1 MGYGLPHFLF
11 SNHPLP
17 IHFPF
22 SPILFSLSIPS
33 LHSSFTFI
41 ICIIFYLSLPH
52 PLNPF
57 SFAPSLPSIIL
68 PLLTILPLCP
78 ISPLAYLY
86 CPSPPPLPFTPTP
99 TTTILKISSPE
110 MSSVLE
116 HGIRSAPLL
125 PPLLSPTH
133 PTPSSPFPPFP
144 LLCPPLLLTST
155 FPFPNHSYSEISS
168 PEMKCFSTQGGG
180 AALRGVPY
188 FKIFSHILHHIMSRQ
203 ICLNF
208 IENSSYL
215 PEIIRILE

>member
-1 MGYGLPHFLF
+1 MECCSLPHSFLPLLSPTCPTPSSPSLLLHHISYTTPLQHFPFIPLPHPPLLPFLF

-22 SPILFSLSIPS
+22 SPILFSLYIPS

-52 PLNPF
+52 PLNPS

-68 PLLTILPLCP
+68 LLLIIHPLCP

-133 PTPSSPFPPFP
+133 PTPSSPSSPSFP
-144 LLCPPLLLTST
+144 LIFPPLLLTST
-155 FPFPNHSYSEISS
+155 
-168 PEMKCFSTQGGG
+168 
-180 AALRGVPY
+180 
-188 FKIFSHILHHIMSRQ
+188 
-203 ICLNF
+203 
-208 IENSSYL
+208 
-215 PEIIRILE
+215 